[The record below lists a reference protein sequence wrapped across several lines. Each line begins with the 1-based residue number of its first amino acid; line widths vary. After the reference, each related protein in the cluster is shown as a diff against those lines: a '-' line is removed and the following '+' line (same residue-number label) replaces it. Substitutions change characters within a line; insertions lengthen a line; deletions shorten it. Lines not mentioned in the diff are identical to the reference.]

1 MKRIAIIHFLL
12 FSSAAMFA
20 QPVSSQE
27 KEIKDSFDLLSP
39 VEVKAIRAGINAPFT
54 KTNLTKRDISKLNL
68 GQDIPFL
75 LNQTPSVVINSDAG
89 NGVGYTGIRIRGT
102 DPTRINVTLNGIP
115 YNDAESQITYFVDL
129 PDFSSS
135 VGSIQIQRGV
145 GTSSNGAGAFGAS
158 INFSTNEV
166 NKEGYGEFNNSFG
179 SFNTWKNTV
188 KAGSGLIN
196 DHFLVDARLSR
207 ITSDGYI
214 DRAKTD
220 LKSFYFST
228 AYLADKSSLRLNI
241 FSGKEKTYQA
251 WNGVSEAD
259 LKSGNRT
266 INYAGTEK
274 PGDPYN
280 NEADNFQQ
288 DHFQLF
294 FDHRFTDQLVFNT
307 AVFLTKGKGYY
318 EQYKAGE
325 DYAAYGLSDP
335 SPGVSTTDLVRQ
347 LWLEN
352 NFYGNIFSLQLK
364 HKLSQFTLGGGWTRF
379 DNNHY
384 GDIIWAQNG
393 LPAPTVRWYDLDA
406 KKTDLNI
413 YFKQQ
418 TQFASNWYLFYDLQ
432 YRHISYDI
440 DGFRDHPSV
449 IINSD
454 FDFFN
459 PKAGISYAKNGW
471 KGYLSYSIAGKE
483 PNRDD
488 FEAGVSRQPKREKLG
503 DIELGIERAVKQA
516 SWSATLYY
524 MHYKDQLV
532 LTGEINDVGAY
543 TRTNIPKSYRLGIEL
558 QGAAKFSSWMNVSA
572 NLALSKNKVQ
582 DFTEFIDDYDA
593 GGQKSNQYKETDIA
607 FSPNAVGSATISFLP
622 VNNVELSLLSKYVSK
637 EFLDNTQN
645 ESRKLNAFYTQ
656 DVRLIYT
663 LKNKWLKEMNIIGQ
677 VNNVFNK
684 KYEPNGYTFSYILGG
699 ETVTENYYFP
709 MAGINFM
716 AGINIRL

>member
-1 MKRIAIIHFLL
+1 MKRIAIIHFLT
-12 FSSAAMFA
+12 FISAATFA
-20 QPVSSQE
+20 QPVSSEQE
-27 KEIKDSFDLLSP
+27 KDSFDLLSP
-39 VEVKAIRAGINAPFT
+39 VEVRAIRAGVNAPFT
-54 KTNLTKRDISKLNL
+54 KTNLTKKDIAKLNL

-102 DPTRINVTLNGIP
+102 DATRINVTLNGIP

-166 NKEGYGEFNNSFG
+166 NKEAYGEFNNSYG

-188 KAGSGLIN
+188 KAGSGLIA

-214 DRAKTD
+214 DRASTD

-228 AYLADKSSLRLNI
+228 AYLNDKSSLRLNI

-259 LKSGNRT
+259 LRSGNRR

-294 FDHRFTDQLVFNT
+294 FDHRFTDKLIFNT
-307 AVFLTKGKGYY
+307 AFFLTKGKGYY
-318 EQYKAGE
+318 EQYKAGQ
-325 DYAAYGLSDP
+325 DYADYGLDDP
-335 SPGVSTTDLVRQ
+335 SPGVSSTDLVRQ
-347 LWLEN
+347 LWLQN

-384 GDIIWAQNG
+384 GDIIWAQHG
-393 LPAPTVRWYDLDA
+393 LPAPTVRWYDFDA
-406 KKTDLNI
+406 KKTDMNV

-418 TQFASNWYLFYDLQ
+418 TQFMPNWYLFYDLQ
-432 YRHISYDI
+432 YHHVSYDI
-440 DGFRDHPSV
+440 GGFRDNPLLKV
-449 IINSD
+449 NSD

-459 PKAGISYAKNGW
+459 PKAGISYVKNGW

-488 FEAGVSRQPKREKLG
+488 FEAGVDRQPKREKLG
-503 DIELGIERAVKQA
+503 DIELGIERAIRNT

-558 QGAAKFSSWMNVSA
+558 QGAAKFNSWVNVSA

-582 DFTEFIDDYDA
+582 DFTEYIDDYDL
-593 GGQKSNQYKETDIA
+593 GGQKTNQYKETDIA
-607 FSPNAVGSATISFLP
+607 FSPAVVGGATINFTPSEHF
-622 VNNVELSLLSKYVSK
+622 ELGLLSKYVSDQ
-637 EFLDNTQN
+637 FLDNTQN
-645 ESRKLNAFYTQ
+645 DSRKLNGFYTQ
-656 DVRLIYT
+656 DARLIYT

-677 VNNVFNK
+677 VNNIFNK
-684 KYEPNGYTFSYILGG
+684 KYEPNGYTFSYIAGG
-699 ETVTENYYFP
+699 ETITENYYFP
-709 MAGINFM
+709 MAGTNFM
-716 AGINIRL
+716 IGVNIRL